1 MQEPDKHDGSPTALQ
16 LFLVFTKIGL
26 TSFGG
31 GLSGWILRELV
42 QTRAWLSEEDFL
54 SGLALAQAFP
64 GVNVVNL
71 AIWLGYR
78 LRGTWGALVS
88 MVGIIVPAAFV
99 VIGLAAVFASLS
111 AFPLTHLVLDGV
123 GAAAVGLSLSMGILA
138 AQRTARKGTIP
149 VVIMVVSFIAVGVLR
164 LSMPLVV
171 VVLGPVSVAVAYRNL
186 SRA

>member
-1 MQEPDKHDGSPTALQ
+1 
-16 LFLVFTKIGL
+16 
-26 TSFGG
+26 
-31 GLSGWILRELV
+31 
-42 QTRAWLSEEDFL
+42 
-54 SGLALAQAFP
+54 
-64 GVNVVNL
+64 
-71 AIWLGYR
+71 
-78 LRGTWGALVS
+78 
-88 MVGIIVPAAFV
+88 V

-171 VVLGPVSVAVAYRNL
+171 VVLGPVSVAVAYRKL
-186 SRA
+186 SHA